1 MDLNIIKISK
11 ENHTPWFSKYL
22 IEYTWGG
29 DNPIHESVEIETDD
43 INFTLEQFAR
53 NRGGIQYTKVVK
65 IED

>member
-1 MDLNIIKISK
+1 M
-11 ENHTPWFSKYL
+11 EKYL

-43 INFTLEQFAR
+43 INFTLEQFDR